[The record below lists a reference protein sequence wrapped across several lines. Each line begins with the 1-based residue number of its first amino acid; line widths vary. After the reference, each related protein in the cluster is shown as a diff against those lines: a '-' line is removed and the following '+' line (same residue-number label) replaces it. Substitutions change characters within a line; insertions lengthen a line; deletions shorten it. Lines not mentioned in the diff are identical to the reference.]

1 MSSLDQ
7 GAYTFSLQPSQNPTP
22 AAQRQRLLENPAWGQ
37 VFTDHMFTMQYASG
51 RGWHDGKI
59 APCQPLAMHPAAMVL
74 HYGLEIFEGMKAY
87 RLPGGGAALF
97 RPDAN
102 ARRFDNS
109 ARRLAMPALPQG
121 LLVAS
126 ASALVSHERD
136 WIPHADGA
144 SLYLRPFMISTEVAL
159 GVRPAQNFLYA
170 ILASPVS
177 GYFKGG
183 AGTDAVTVWVSDD
196 YIRAAPG
203 GTGTAKCG
211 GNYAGG
217 LAAQAQAKEHGCDQV
232 VFLDAI
238 ERKWIEEFGAMNAF
252 FLLDK
257 DTLVTPPLSGTIL
270 PGITRDTLIT
280 LARDLGYTVQEAPY
294 SIDQWQHDARSGRLR
309 EAFACGTAAVITPVG
324 SVKGKRHDFAIAD
337 GKPGPVT
344 QTLKQALTDIQ
355 FGRAPDSHG
364 WRHRLF

>member
-1 MSSLDQ
+1 MSSLDL
-7 GAYTFSLQPSQNPTP
+7 GNFTFSLQASQNPTP
-22 AAQRQRLLENPAWGQ
+22 PAQRDRLLEKPAWGQ
-37 VFTDHMFTMQYASG
+37 VFTDHMFTMQYESG

-59 APCQPLAMHPAAMVL
+59 TPCQPLAMHPAAMVL

-87 RLPGGGAALF
+87 RLPNGGATLF

-102 ARRFDNS
+102 ARRFDSS
-109 ARRLAMPALPQG
+109 ARRLSMPALPDG

-126 ASALVSHERD
+126 ASALVSHERA
-136 WIPHADGA
+136 WIPRAEGA
-144 SLYLRPFMISTEVAL
+144 SLYLRPFMISTEAAL
-159 GVRPAQNFLYA
+159 GVRPGQHFLYA
-170 ILASPVS
+170 VLASPVS
-177 GYFKGG
+177 DYFAGE
-183 AGTDAVTVWVSDD
+183 AGTAAVTVWVSDD

-203 GTGTAKCG
+203 GTGAAKCG
-211 GNYAGG
+211 GNYASG
-217 LAAQAQAKEHGCDQV
+217 LAAQAQAREHGCDQV

-252 FLLDK
+252 FLLDNE
-257 DTLVTPPLSGTIL
+257 TLVTPPLSGTIL

-280 LARDLGYTVQEAPY
+280 LARDLGYIVQETPY

-324 SVKGKRHDFAIAD
+324 RVKGKRHDFAIAD

-344 QTLKQALTDIQ
+344 RELKQALTDIQ
-355 FGRAPDSHG
+355 FGRAPDPHD